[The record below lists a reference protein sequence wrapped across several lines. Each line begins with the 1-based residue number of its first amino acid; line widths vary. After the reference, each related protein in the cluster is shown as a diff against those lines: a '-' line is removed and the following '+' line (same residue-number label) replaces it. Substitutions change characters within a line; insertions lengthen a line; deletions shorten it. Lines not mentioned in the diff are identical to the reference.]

1 MKVKIQYMETDSLTK
16 DTRTIVLHEVESNL
30 VNISLRNN
38 PDIGTIYLYPDEQ
51 VVVLHTLPDRIDE
64 EIRGNNIVFIH
75 IIGDLEGSIWRDK
88 PIQLYQDS
96 ISRTVMQKGEEV
108 KV

>member
-1 MKVKIQYMETDSLTK
+1 MKIKIQYMETDNLTK
-16 DTRTIVLHEVESNL
+16 NVRTIVLHETEKDFVTTC
-30 VNISLRNN
+30 LRNN
-38 PDIGTIYLYPDEQ
+38 PDIGTIHLYPDEQ
-51 VVVLHTLPDRIDE
+51 IVVLQTLPDRIDE
-64 EIRGNNIVFIH
+64 EIQGKNFAFIH

-88 PIQLYQDS
+88 PIQFYQDS